1 MTSKFT
7 HTLLSAAVAL
17 GFANISSA
25 ETEGSKKIEE
35 VIVSSRLPDNTLRL
49 GTSFSV
55 ITEQEIQ
62 ARGHDSLTDVLITEP
77 GLGVSR
83 NGGNGSTTA
92 IRIRGEEGFR
102 TQLRID
108 GVLIADP
115 TAPQISPLFEDVI
128 SAGIER
134 IEILRGPQGVVYGGD
149 AGGVISVTSK
159 RYEESLGGSLD
170 VKVGSDELRRV
181 TGNVGGSSDQG
192 HFFASYSNL
201 DVDGFNVSENDL
213 SGEDDGYEN
222 ETFHINGQ
230 YNVTEQVSVSG
241 LYRKHEG
248 ENQFDNCFNAVFA
261 STNNCRSEND
271 LEIASVAV
279 NYETEVITQR
289 LSYSKTDVVRD
300 SFSDAALSFGSEGE
314 IDQVEYLGSYQLDEA
329 QRIIV
334 GAEWREESDNTNER
348 NQQAV
353 FVNYQTELLSDWFA
367 DVSARYDDTDDF
379 GSFDNYRVATSYLF
393 PQSSQGQLK
402 FKANYGTGFRVP
414 SIFEQSFNNNST
426 FGPAAGLQLSEE
438 TSEGYDVGIEWISAN
453 DWHVALTWFDQD
465 IDDAIEFDLVS
476 FSGYLQTA
484 GTSNSQGVEF
494 EFDWLVSDTF
504 KVGFNYTYND
514 TEDGNGDQR
523 LRRPENVANVTLGW
537 DPLNNLSVNAVYRT
551 VNDSVDSVFDPT
563 LGNIRVDLDDYQTV
577 DLTVN
582 YSVTPELD
590 VYANAYNLFDED
602 YQEVTFFDNAGLTFA
617 IGGRYQF

>member
-35 VIVSSRLPDNTLRL
+35 VIVSSRLPDNALRL

-62 ARGHDSLTDVLITEP
+62 ARGHDSLTDVLIAEP
-77 GLGVSR
+77 GLGISR

-115 TAPQISPLFEDVI
+115 TAPQISPLFEDVT

-134 IEILRGPQGVVYGGD
+134 IEILRGPQGVIYGGD

-159 RYEESLGGSLD
+159 RYEDSLGGSLD

-192 HFFASYSNL
+192 HFFASYSNF

-248 ENQFDNCFNAVFA
+248 ENEFDNCFNAVFA
-261 STNNCRSEND
+261 LINNCRSEND

-300 SFSDAALSFGSEGE
+300 SFSDSALSFGTEGE

-334 GAEWREESDNTNER
+334 GAEWREESDNINER

-414 SIFEQSFNNNST
+414 SIFEQSFNNSPFV
-426 FGPAAGLQLSEE
+426 FGQAAGLQLSEE

-465 IDDAIEFDLVS
+465 IDDAITFDLVS
-476 FSGYLQTA
+476 FSGYVQDV

-494 EFDWLVSDTF
+494 EFDWLVSDALN
-504 KVGFNYTYND
+504 VGFNYTYND
-514 TEDGNGDQR
+514 TEDSGGDQR
-523 LRRPENVANVTLGW
+523 LRRPENIANLTLAYEV
-537 DPLNNLSVNAVYRT
+537 LSNLRLNAVVR
-551 VNDSVDSVFDPT
+551 SVRDAIDI
-563 LGNIRVDLDDYQTV
+563 GGVDLDDYETV

-582 YSVTPELD
+582 YSVTTDFD
-590 VYANAYNLFDED
+590 VYANAYNVFDED
-602 YQEVTFFDNAGLTFA
+602 YQEVNGFNNAGQTFTV
-617 IGGRYQF
+617 GGRYQF

>member
-17 GFANISSA
+17 GFANLSSA

-35 VIVSSRLPDNTLRL
+35 VIVSSRLPDNALRL

-83 NGGNGSTTA
+83 TGGNGSTTA

-115 TAPQISPLFEDVI
+115 TAPQISPLFEDVT

-134 IEILRGPQGVVYGGD
+134 IEILRGPQGVIYGGD

-159 RYEESLGGSLD
+159 RYEDSLGGSLD

-192 HFFASYSNL
+192 HFFASYSNF
-201 DVDGFNVSENDL
+201 DVDGFNVTENDL

-334 GAEWREESDNTNER
+334 GAEWREESDSTNER

-453 DWHVALTWFDQD
+453 DWHVTLTWFDQD
-465 IDDAIEFDLVS
+465 IDDAITFDLVS
-476 FSGYLQTA
+476 FSGYVQEV

-494 EFDWLVSDTF
+494 EFDWLVSDALN
-504 KVGFNYTYND
+504 VGFNYTYND
-514 TEDGNGDQR
+514 TEDSNGGQR
-523 LRRPENVANVTLGW
+523 LRRPENIANLTLAY
-537 DPLNNLSVNAVYRT
+537 DLLSNLRVNAVVR
-551 VNDSVDSVFDPT
+551 SVRDAIDI
-563 LGNIRVDLDDYQTV
+563 GGVDLDDYETV

-582 YSVTPELD
+582 YSLSPDFD
-590 VYANAYNLFDED
+590 VYANAYNVFDED
-602 YQEVTFFDNAGLTFA
+602 YQEVNGFNNAGQTFTV
-617 IGGRYQF
+617 GGRYQF